1 MSMQE
6 NKLNWPL
13 MKDCITQEDK
23 NEMLQFISTSGRFT
37 NGPHV
42 KEFEQQKFITK
53 IINNTKEI
61 LNG

>member
-1 MSMQE
+1 MMNNIE
-6 NKLNWPL
+6 TYWPL

-42 KEFEQQKFITK
+42 KEFEQQWSDWLGVKH
-53 IINNTKEI
+53 
-61 LNG
+61 